1 MHHWPKKQQEEKVM
15 VRTWLW
21 ISCFF
26 LSSGALR
33 FWFPN
38 KAANNWGNE
47 SIYIFSQSSTS
58 IRRWGNNLEWRV
70 TVNGWLRKSA
80 QNSTSPI
87 PWIQRQ
93 SDICTTISWIPIVLG
108 KWWEGYDQYH
118 GVMEKL
124 CDEAPL
130 GAPSTP
136 QSLTLWQKYFHWCR
150 GEEGKGNAQLQPER
164 SSFPQGKTRILILL
178 CTMRYITR
186 FLKKMYVC

>member
-15 VRTWLW
+15 VRTRLW

-58 IRRWGNNLEWRV
+58 IQRWGNNLEWRV

-108 KWWEGYDQYH
+108 NWWEGYDRYH

-136 QSLTLWQKYFHWCR
+136 QSLTLMAEIFPLMQRR
-150 GEEGKGNAQLQPER
+150 GGER
-164 SSFPQGKTRILILL
+164 KCTTATRKIQFSSGENKNTDSPLRSEI
-178 CTMRYITR
+178 YN
-186 FLKKMYVC
+186 